1 MTVASLG
8 PTSASVTHWTPSLN
22 QVSAKSM
29 VVCIPCIHV
38 AYVRLFA
45 TYACSA
51 IHARA
56 IPSVYRNPK
65 CLTSACG
72 FVWCRLRL
80 WRRLAG
86 QRSHRPVSMAVTR
99 RARIR
104 GRLHRVSINGRTAG
118 RSEYSF
124 QAALD
129 GRLRGRRPRKRCVR
143 MRSYSRTCSLV

>member
-8 PTSASVTHWTPSLN
+8 PTSASVTHWTPRLN

-29 VVCIPCIHV
+29 AGCV
-38 AYVRLFA
+38 AYMRLLN

-56 IPSVYRNPK
+56 MPSVYRTPT
-65 CLTSACG
+65 CLTGAC
-72 FVWCRLRL
+72 VIVRCRLRL

>member
-29 VVCIPCIHV
+29 TGCV
-38 AYVRLFA
+38 AYVRLL
-45 TYACSA
+45 TTRHM
-51 IHARA
+51 HALQFMLVGYHQFIA
-56 IPSVYRNPK
+56 PPT
-65 CLTSACG
+65 CLTGACG

-143 MRSYSRTCSLV
+143 MCSYSRTRSLV